1 MEETA
6 MATSVKRL
14 DIYLEIGKQRTIA
27 GVLEWPGWCRV
38 GRDEAAALAALL
50 AAGPRYA
57 KVVRRAKLVVPVP
70 EAVEAF
76 VVVERVQ
83 GNGTTDFG
91 VPIMEPAS
99 DAEPIKDAEV
109 ERLQTILK
117 ACWRALDAAARQ
129 AKGKTLRLGPRGGGR
144 SLAEIIGHVEGA
156 ERGYLTSLGGALPQ
170 TADAEPSP
178 AAVRKTILETLL
190 ASAHG
195 EVPAKGPRGGKRW
208 SPRYAARRMA
218 WHVLDHLWEIEDRT
232 ADAEN

>member
-1 MEETA
+1 
-6 MATSVKRL
+6 MAKSVKAL

-38 GRDEAAALAALL
+38 GHDEADALQALL

-57 KVVRRAKLVVPVP
+57 KIMRRAKLVVPVP
-70 EAVEAF
+70 AAVEAF
-76 VVVERVQ
+76 VVAERVK

-91 VPIMEPAS
+91 VPIMEPSS
-99 DAEPIKDAEV
+99 DADPIKDAEV
-109 ERLQTILK
+109 ERLQSILK

-129 AKGKTLRLGPRGGGR
+129 AEGKTLRLGPRGGGR
-144 SLAEIIGHVEGA
+144 DLAAILEHVHGA
-156 ERGYLTSLGGALPQ
+156 ERGYLTSLGGSLPQ
-170 TADAEPSP
+170 TKDDEPSP
-178 AAVRKTILETLL
+178 ATVRKTILETLL

-218 WHVLDHLWEIEDRT
+218 WHVLDHIWEIEDRT
-232 ADAEN
+232 TDAED